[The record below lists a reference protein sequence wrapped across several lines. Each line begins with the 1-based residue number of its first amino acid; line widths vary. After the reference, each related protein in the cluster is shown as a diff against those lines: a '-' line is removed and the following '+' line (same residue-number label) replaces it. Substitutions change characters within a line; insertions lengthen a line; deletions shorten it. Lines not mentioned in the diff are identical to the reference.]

1 MIYNDPLCDF
11 LNYDT
16 LIRDGRILVAY
27 MAQPTGQKNAYTWL
41 QRPPLWRRDHSF
53 TRAVVLAYPRS
64 YGNLE
69 ERMAERG
76 AAVDHTHVYHWVQ
89 NQFSRVG

>member
-27 MAQPTGQKNAYTWL
+27 MAQPTGQKNAYT
-41 QRPPLWRRDHSF
+41 
-53 TRAVVLAYPRS
+53 
-64 YGNLE
+64 
-69 ERMAERG
+69 
-76 AAVDHTHVYHWVQ
+76 
-89 NQFSRVG
+89 